1 MKGKILNYNI
11 ENASGVI
18 SADNGKRYLFS
29 SSQWK
34 SEEAPT
40 AKQIVDFN
48 IDENESPSIYLDKDT
63 TNTSSTSD
71 VSTTPESKGGIIDTF
86 LKWFR
91 KA

>member
-40 AKQIVDFN
+40 AKQIVNFN
-48 IDENESPSIYLDKDT
+48 IDEDDTPSIYLDKDT
-63 TNTSSTSD
+63 SSTSD
-71 VSTTPESKGGIIDTF
+71 ASTTPESKGGIIDTF